1 MKETTEKLKSMADIA
16 DHLGVTKV
24 SVSLALRNSPLV
36 SQELRERVQQVARSV
51 GFTPRRY
58 RRRQSEKLKTPTE
71 EGRIAVLFEP
81 DRSNDPV
88 AQEILNHAMRRLNEL
103 QVPFEL
109 VSCRSLY
116 DSPRALDGF
125 SGVIFHFSLRPAFL
139 DTFRNLPQVAIMH
152 EEIDFGPWDGFKPN
166 ERFAGKLAAEYL
178 LKQGFRKTLIVWEKE
193 WTYQP
198 EFHPRLEGFRTQVRM
213 AGGEV
218 FEIGYDHREK
228 LQSFYSDLL
237 ELLKANDGKLGIFA
251 FCDQIAFRVC
261 TMLDVHGLERK
272 KGRLEVISCDNT
284 PLIRSLQPPLP
295 VVDLHIPEIAAS
307 AVDGLL
313 WRVNHPDALAR
324 DTHFRPSL
332 IVPESGISS

>member
-1 MKETTEKLKSMADIA
+1 MKKTNEQLKSMADIA

-24 SVSLALRNSPLV
+24 SVSLALRNSPLI
-36 SQELRERVQQVARSV
+36 SRELRERVQQVARSV

-58 RRRQSEKLKTPTE
+58 RRRQPGKSKIPAE
-71 EGRIAVLFEP
+71 EGRIAILFEP
-81 DRSNDPV
+81 DRNNDPV
-88 AQEILNHAMRRLNEL
+88 AQEILNHAMCRLNEL
-103 QVPFEL
+103 QIPFEL
-109 VSCRSLY
+109 ISCRSLY
-116 DSPRALDGF
+116 DSPQALDGF

-139 DTFRNLPQVAIMH
+139 DAFRDLPQVAIMH

-178 LKQGFRKTLIVWEKE
+178 LGQGFRKMLIVWENE
-193 WTYQP
+193 WTYRP

-218 FEIGYDHREK
+218 LEIGYDHHEK
-228 LQSFYSDLL
+228 LRPFYSELL
-237 ELLKANDGKLGIFA
+237 ELLKKNDGKLGIFA

-261 TMLDVHGLERK
+261 TMLDVHGLERRE
-272 KGRLEVISCDNT
+272 GRLEVISCDNT

-313 WRVNHPDALAR
+313 WRMTHLDALPR

-332 IVPESGISS
+332 IVPESKT